1 MSGLELAGPIS
12 RVFHLI
18 SSTYGWDD
26 EVILDKPLRRIRQI
40 VAIIAEE
47 KVRKEKEQRLMI
59 SWQTRSIAMVSAA
72 ASGNEELMKFAANL
86 TIDNDELKQF
96 SQEVPILGTKSN
108 VPVNASTQES
118 QTRKNFEQAA
128 DMNNFET
135 LMMFGQGVEKGKPG
149 H

>member
-1 MSGLELAGPIS
+1 M
-12 RVFHLI
+12 
-18 SSTYGWDD
+18 
-26 EVILDKPLRRIRQI
+26 ILDKTLRRIRQI

-72 ASGNEELMKFAANL
+72 ASGNEDLMKFAANL
-86 TIDNDELKQF
+86 TIDNDELKEF
-96 SQEVPILGTKSN
+96 SGETKIVPKSN

-128 DMNNFET
+128 DRNNFET